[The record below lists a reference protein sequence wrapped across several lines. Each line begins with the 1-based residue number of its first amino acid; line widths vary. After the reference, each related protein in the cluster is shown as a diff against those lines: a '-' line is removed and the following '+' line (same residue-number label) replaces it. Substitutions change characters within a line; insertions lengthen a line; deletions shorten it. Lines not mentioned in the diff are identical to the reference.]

1 MSDSKISALP
11 TKAVPISADILPIVD
26 STVTDNKKITIG
38 SLPISIATQT
48 ALNTKMTGNAA
59 IVAATKTKI
68 TYDTKGLV
76 TSGAD
81 ATTADIADSTNK
93 RYVTDAQLT
102 VISNTSGT
110 NTGDQDLSTLAL
122 KATTISTTAPLTGGG
137 DLSANRTLSIP
148 AATALADGYLTSA
161 NWTTFN
167 SKESAIAAGTTAQY
181 WRGDKSW
188 QTLDKAA
195 VGLGNVDNTSDAN
208 KPVSTATQTAL
219 NLKVDKA
226 GDTMTGTLNVDVT
239 LVGTTPLI
247 FIKNQSANGTASL
260 VTTNDMT
267 NFLSFGVTGSTITGL
282 PIPNDEAFLYSSNA
296 INAATT
302 LADGFKWYQD
312 GTQVA
317 SIINA
322 VFTASSIDAS
332 PVNFTGLTQVT
343 PTISDFVPFTN
354 GATNYK
360 ASLNEMPVSVPQN
373 LNSIVNALIFG

>member
-1 MSDSKISALP
+1 MP

-38 SLPISIATQT
+38 SLPISTATQT
-48 ALNTKMTGNAA
+48 ALNTKITANAA

-137 DLSANRTLSIP
+137 DLTTNRTLSIS
-148 AATALADGYLTSA
+148 AATTLVDGYLTSTD
-161 NWTTFN
+161 WTTFN
-167 SKESAIAAGTTAQY
+167 NKEPSISAGTIAQY

-239 LVGTTPLI
+239 LAGTTPLI
-247 FIKNQSANGTASL
+247 FIKNQSPNGTSSL
-260 VTTNDMT
+260 VTTNDTT

-322 VFTASSIDAS
+322 VFTADSIDAS
-332 PVNFTGLTQVT
+332 PVNFTGLTQAT
-343 PTISDFVPFTN
+343 PTISDFVPFTD
-354 GATNYK
+354 GSVNYK
-360 ASLNEMPVSVPQN
+360 ASLNEMPVSAPQN

>member
-38 SLPISIATQT
+38 SLPISTATQT
-48 ALNTKMTGNAA
+48 ALNAKVTGNAA

-81 ATTADIADSTNK
+81 ATTADIADSLNK

-167 SKESAIAAGTTAQY
+167 SKESAIAAGTIAQY
-181 WRGDKSW
+181 WRGDKSF

-219 NLKVDKA
+219 NLKVNKA
-226 GDTMTGTLNVDVT
+226 GDTMTGELIITGANGSEFGGLQVNNTNTAGYCAIDARADDGEVIQIAALNSGGAGNAYGMWTANQFGLYSKRTLNILTDT
-239 LVGTTPLI
+239 AGAEIKFATGTGAI
-247 FIKNQSANGTASL
+247 EVAKIDS
-260 VTTNDMT
+260 
-267 NFLSFGVTGSTITGL
+267 TGK
-282 PIPNDEAFLYSSNA
+282 FSSNG
-296 INAATT
+296 ISLNS
-302 LADGFKWYQD
+302 
-312 GTQVA
+312 GTVE
-317 SIINA
+317 N
-322 VFTASSIDAS
+322 V
-332 PVNFTGLTQVT
+332 PT
-343 PTISDFVPFTN
+343 PT
-354 GATNYK
+354 
-360 ASLNEMPVSVPQN
+360 VSTHAANKEYVDIQ
-373 LNSIVNALIFG
+373 SIVKALIFG